1 MWGSYVKSFLGNKML
16 VLKALLLSQQHRRML
31 VQEWTEPENKREGS
45 CETRGE
51 SDKGADGL

>member
-1 MWGSYVKSFLGNKML
+1 MGELRKVFFGEEML

-31 VQEWTEPENKREGS
+31 VQEWTEPENQREGNY
-45 CETRGE
+45 ETRGE